1 MKEFKKF
8 IAKGNVMEM
17 AVGLIM
23 ALYFGAI
30 IKSLVDQII
39 MPPIG
44 WLLGGIDFAELKY
57 VIQPAVAES
66 TAGAGDAVAE
76 VAIGYGIF
84 INAIITFL
92 IVAFAVFLIVK
103 GYNKMKDKMEKK
115 EEEAPAAPPA
125 PTKEEELLT
134 EIRDLLKK

>member
-30 IKSLVDQII
+30 VKSLVDHII
-39 MPPIG
+39 MPPVG
-44 WLLGGIDFAELKY
+44 WLLGGIDFGELKL
-57 VIQPAVAES
+57 VIQPAAE
-66 TAGAGDAVAE
+66 GVEE
-76 VAIGYGIF
+76 VAVFYGLF
-84 INAIITFL
+84 INTIITFL

-103 GYNKMKDKMEKK
+103 GYNNMKEKMEKK

-125 PTKEEELLT
+125 PSKEEVLLT